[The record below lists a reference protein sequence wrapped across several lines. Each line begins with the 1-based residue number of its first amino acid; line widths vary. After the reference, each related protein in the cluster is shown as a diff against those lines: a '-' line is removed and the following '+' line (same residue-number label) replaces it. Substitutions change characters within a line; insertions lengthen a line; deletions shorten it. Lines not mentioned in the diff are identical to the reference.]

1 MDEVFRALADPHRR
15 LILDRLH
22 GTGGLSLGQLCE
34 GLAMSRQA
42 VSKHLA
48 VLEAANLVTAVKRG
62 RERLHDLNPAPIGEI
77 TDRWIGKYDRARV
90 EALADLKRALESRAE
105 ERPMETPSSRPGF
118 RHVSYIRATPE
129 AVWDALTQEAFTRR
143 YWFGHAVRCTWQ
155 AGAPFALIGAEGR
168 VDCEGEVI
176 AAERPHRL
184 AYTWRHV
191 ADPDLAAEPP
201 SRVEITL
208 VPKGGMVM
216 LTVEHSGFP
225 PGSRVLDSISEGWP
239 AVVSSLK
246 SLLETGEPLGNAASN
261 CVA

>member
-48 VLEAANLVTAVKRG
+48 VLEAAHLVTAVKRG

-77 TDRWIGKYDRARV
+77 YDRWIGKYDRARV
-90 EALADLKRALESRAE
+90 EALADLKRALESGAE
-105 ERPMETPSSRPGF
+105 EKDMETPSF

-129 AVWDALTQEAFTRR
+129 AVWDALTQEEFTRR
-143 YWFGHAVRCTWQ
+143 YWFGHAVRCTWET
-155 AGAPFALIGAEGR
+155 GAPFALLGADGR
-168 VDCEGEVI
+168 VDCAGEVI
-176 AAERPHRL
+176 VAERPHRL

-191 ADPDLAAEPP
+191 SDAELATEVP
-201 SRVEITL
+201 SRVEISI
-208 VPKGGMVM
+208 VPKGAMVQ
-216 LTVEHSGFP
+216 LTVEHTGFA
-225 PGSRVLDSISEGWP
+225 PGSRVLPNISEGWP
-239 AVVSSLK
+239 AVISSLK
-246 SLLETGEPLGNAASN
+246 SLLETGEPLGMAASN
-261 CVA
+261 CAA

>member
-1 MDEVFRALADPHRR
+1 MDEVFKALADPHRR

-48 VLEAANLVTAVKRG
+48 VLEAASLVTAVKRG

-77 TDRWIGKYDRARV
+77 YDRWIGKYDRARV
-90 EALADLKRALESRAE
+90 EALADLKRALESGAE
-105 ERPMETPSSRPGF
+105 ERPMETPSF

-143 YWFGHAVRCTWQ
+143 YWFGHGVRCAWTK
-155 AGAPFALIGAEGR
+155 GAPFALVSEGGQ
-168 VDCEGEVI
+168 VTDEGEVI
-176 AAERPHRL
+176 EAERPHRL
-184 AYTWRHV
+184 VFTWHPV
-191 ADPDLAAEPP
+191 WDAEMAAEPH

-208 VPKGGMVM
+208 QPKGAMVQ
-216 LTVEHSGFP
+216 LTVAHSGFP
-225 PGSRVLDSISEGWP
+225 PGSRVLGSISEGWP
-239 AVVSSLK
+239 AVISSLK
-246 SLLETGEPLGNAASN
+246 SLLETGAPLEIGPPACAA
-261 CVA
+261 